1 MNDSGNFVG
10 ILFIWIALF
19 MFIQVLGRYVFH
31 HSFSYSEE
39 IVRYLFIW
47 ATFLGIA
54 VAFKQREHIAVTLLP
69 ANFRERFASPYPGFS
84 KRGAVFFLGI
94 LAWHGVQCAK
104 MQWLTKQTQRAFRLA
119 DYLGNPFHSHGA
131 LLSIWMVLTHKPS
144 QKVIRKY
151 RQAVFISSF
160 QRII

>member
-1 MNDSGNFVG
+1 MKRFWENFVG

-19 MFIQVLGRYVFH
+19 MFIQVLARYVFH

-69 ANFRERFASPYPGFS
+69 ANFRERFASPLSWIF
-84 KRGAVFFLGI
+84 KAGAVFFLGI

-104 MQWLTKQTQRAFRLA
+104 MQWLTKQTSAA
-119 DYLGNPFHSHGA
+119 LGWPIIWVTLSIPMGA

-144 QKVIRKY
+144 QKSHQEI
-151 RQAVFISSF
+151 
-160 QRII
+160 